1 MLLLGSAHSCLLMVF
16 SLSASVSSV
25 SQLSYRLVAV
35 RVFREAY
42 QTEVALKGGP
52 RNTSGKRDQLAANI
66 KRCLADALWQK
77 PKNGILEAGKV
88 DHNLLVNEA
97 RSQGESFVLDVIR
110 PICKMTIRNTAF
122 VARVLSNLLDGT
134 NEKWLSRLT
143 VQEFTR
149 DTLTVL
155 AREISDHL
163 TSKPLKE
170 SKTAFFQPIGTD
182 FSCYLMHGISYTI
195 GTYSYS
201 MSWEALVKLLCYCE
215 KLELFDCVPML
226 LQPLIDLSQSA
237 GSIDLSSF
245 LIPLLKALAVEL
257 PNIQQTLPHYHTL
270 FQQVLQ
276 NYIIDCVGEKPLPQA
291 NSTWTRKGNEQDCS
305 YSDKKTWKDCNL
317 CKSLNEFLAAPDRYE
332 WRYKAAE
339 PGRKHIHR
347 RLHGLDCS
355 YFTDKDNGSPYTLV
369 LRKTGESYQ
378 EELSNWHMRCNIAKS
393 TFQSIGHEKLKI
405 MLDEKYDII
414 MQQLS
419 NATNSETPCLNRQPL
434 TALAGSTQN
443 RKRGYDDSKDR
454 PAAKRRG
461 EVEVIDLC

>member
-1 MLLLGSAHSCLLMVF
+1 MVF

-42 QTEVALKGGP
+42 QKEVALRTG
-52 RNTSGKRDQLAANI
+52 NTSGKRDLLTANI

-77 PKNGILEAGKV
+77 PRNGTLEAGEV

-97 RSQGESFVLDVIR
+97 RSQGEWFVLDVIR
-110 PICKMTIRNTAF
+110 PICKMTIRNMDF
-122 VARVLSNLLDGT
+122 VARVLSNLLDRT

-163 TSKPLKE
+163 ASKPLKE
-170 SKTAFFQPIGTD
+170 SKTTFFQPAGTD
-182 FSCYLMHGISYTI
+182 HSCYFMHGISYSR
-195 GTYSYS
+195 GTYSRS
-201 MSWEALVKLLCYCE
+201 MSWKALVKLLCYCE
-215 KLELFDCVPML
+215 ELELFDCVPML
-226 LQPLIDLSQSA
+226 LQPLIDMSQSA

-276 NYIIDCVGEKPLPQA
+276 NYIIDWVGEKPLLQA
-291 NSTWTRKGNEQDCS
+291 NWTRKGNEKDCYYCS
-305 YSDKKTWKDCNL
+305 YGDKMAWEDCNL

-339 PGRKHIHR
+339 PGRKHMYQR
-347 RLHGLDCS
+347 VYGLDCS
-355 YFTDKDNGSPYTLV
+355 SSTDKNSGSPDTLV
-369 LRKTGESYQ
+369 LRKNSASYQ
-378 EELSNWHMRCNIAKS
+378 DELIDWQRRCTTAKS
-393 TFQSIGHEKLKI
+393 TFEGIGHEKLKI
-405 MLDEKYDII
+405 MLGEKYDII
-414 MQQLS
+414 MQQFS
-419 NATNSETPCLNRQPL
+419 EVNNGETPCLNRQPL

-443 RKRGYDDSKDR
+443 RKRGYDDSEDR